1 MNIGEIAERFIRA
14 AEIER
19 ASHEHVGPAPL
30 RAQQLPYVHDQAD
43 KNGWGKAREQRV
55 IKKGKL
61 IQGDWLDEHEDPLA
75 AERKAFWERIGFMP
89 SAHEISEL
97 EALHE
102 WLLSVGNDN
111 ERRAL
116 LAWARSKVGGKSF
129 RRWCFKVEGIHPN
142 TGRARKDRALAQI
155 SAILVRNASQH
166 SGSAQIRLL
175 QDPPQISDICATIA
189 EDVGERE
196 GLNSWLADGA
206 FSPFI
211 NNEPTTAFSWS
222 AKRNEQRR
230 QREQQRR
237 KQAA

>member
-116 LAWARSKVGGKSF
+116 LAWARAKVGGKSF

-142 TGRARKDRALAQI
+142 TGRARKDRALARI

-166 SGSAQIRLL
+166 SGSAEIRLL
-175 QDPPQISDICATIA
+175 QPTHEISDICATIP
-189 EDVGERE
+189 EDAGERDC
-196 GLNSWLADGA
+196 LNSWIADGA
-206 FSPFI
+206 FAKILSS
-211 NNEPTTAFSWS
+211 EHDDFSWAS
-222 AKRNEQRR
+222 KRNQARR

>member
-19 ASHEHVGPAPL
+19 ASHEHVGPAAL
-30 RAQQLPYVHDQAD
+30 RAQQLPYVHSFTD
-43 KNGWGKAREQRV
+43 KLGWRKEVGDKLDPKA
-55 IKKGKL
+55 
-61 IQGDWLDEHEDPLA
+61 DPLA
-75 AERKAFWERIGFMP
+75 DERKAFWERIGIMP
-89 SAHEISEL
+89 SAHELSEL

-102 WLLSVGNDN
+102 WLLAVGNEN

-175 QDPPQISDICATIA
+175 QDPPQISDVSDITGDDI
-189 EDVGERE
+189 GERDC
-196 GLNSWLADGA
+196 LNSWIADGA
-206 FSPFI
+206 FAKILSS
-211 NNEPTTAFSWS
+211 EHDDFSWA
-222 AKRNEQRR
+222 AKRNEIRR

>member
-1 MNIGEIAERFIRA
+1 MNVGEIAERFIRA

-30 RAQQLPYVHDQAD
+30 RAQQLAYVHSYSD
-43 KNGWGKAREQRV
+43 KLGWRKEIGDKLDPKA
-55 IKKGKL
+55 
-61 IQGDWLDEHEDPLA
+61 DPLA
-75 AERKAFWERIGFMP
+75 DERKAFWERIGIMP
-89 SAHEISEL
+89 SAHELSEL

-102 WLLSVGNDN
+102 WLLSVGNEM

-166 SGSAQIRLL
+166 SGSAEVRLL
-175 QDPPQISDICATIA
+175 QPTHEISDVSATIP
-189 EDVGERE
+189 EDAGERDC
-196 GLNSWLADGA
+196 LNSWIADGA
-206 FSPFI
+206 FAKILSS
-211 NNEPTTAFSWS
+211 EHDDFSW
-222 AKRNEQRR
+222 AQKRNELRR
-230 QREQQRR
+230 QREQRR

>member
-30 RAQQLPYVHDQAD
+30 RAQQLAYVHTYSD
-43 KNGWGKAREQRV
+43 KLGWRKEIGD
-55 IKKGKL
+55 KL
-61 IQGDWLDEHEDPLA
+61 DPRADPLA
-75 AERKAFWERIGFMP
+75 DERKAFWERIGIMP
-89 SAHEISEL
+89 TAHELSEL

-102 WLLSVGNDN
+102 WLMSVGNDN

-129 RRWCFKVEGIHPN
+129 RRWCFKTEGIHPN

-175 QDPPQISDICATIA
+175 QDPPQISDVSDITGDDI
-189 EDVGERE
+189 GERDC
-196 GLNSWLADGA
+196 LNSWIADGA
-206 FSPFI
+206 FAKILSSDQDD
-211 NNEPTTAFSWS
+211 FSWA
-222 AKRNEQRR
+222 AKRNQARR

>member
-19 ASHEHVGPAPL
+19 ASHEHVGPAAL
-30 RAQQLPYVHDQAD
+30 RAQQLPYVHSFTD
-43 KNGWGKAREQRV
+43 KLGWRKEVGDKLDPKA
-55 IKKGKL
+55 
-61 IQGDWLDEHEDPLA
+61 DPLA
-75 AERKAFWERIGFMP
+75 DERKAFWERIGIMP
-89 SAHEISEL
+89 TAHELSEL

-102 WLLSVGNDN
+102 WLLSVGNDK

-166 SGSAQIRLL
+166 SGSAEIRLL
-175 QDPPQISDICATIA
+175 QPTHEISDVSDITGDDI
-189 EDVGERE
+189 GERDC
-196 GLNSWLADGA
+196 LNSWIADGA
-206 FSPFI
+206 FAKILSS
-211 NNEPTTAFSWS
+211 EHDDFSWA
-222 AKRNEQRR
+222 AKRNEIRR

>member
-30 RAQQLPYVHDQAD
+30 RAQQLAYVHTYSD
-43 KNGWGKAREQRV
+43 KLGWRKEVGDKLDPKA
-55 IKKGKL
+55 
-61 IQGDWLDEHEDPLA
+61 DPLA
-75 AERKAFWERIGFMP
+75 DERKAFWERIGIMP
-89 SAHEISEL
+89 TAQELSEL

-102 WLLSVGNDN
+102 WLMSVGNDS

-142 TGRARKDRALAQI
+142 TGRTRKDRALAQI

-175 QDPPQISDICATIA
+175 QDPPQISDVSDITGDDI
-189 EDVGERE
+189 GERDC
-196 GLNSWLADGA
+196 LNSWIADGA
-206 FSPFI
+206 FAKILSS
-211 NNEPTTAFSWS
+211 EHDDFSWA
-222 AKRNEQRR
+222 AKRNEIRR

>member
-1 MNIGEIAERFIRA
+1 
-14 AEIER
+14 
-19 ASHEHVGPAPL
+19 
-30 RAQQLPYVHDQAD
+30 
-43 KNGWGKAREQRV
+43 
-55 IKKGKL
+55 
-61 IQGDWLDEHEDPLA
+61 LA

-102 WLLSVGNDN
+102 WLMSVGNDN

-175 QDPPQISDICATIA
+175 HNPPQISDVADITGDDI
-189 EDVGERE
+189 GERDCI
-196 GLNSWLADGA
+196 NSWIADGA
-206 FSPFI
+206 FAKILSSE
-211 NNEPTTAFSWS
+211 NDDFSWAPS
-222 AKRNEQRR
+222 ATRPAASESSSAGSRR
-230 QREQQRR
+230 RDGRCRETSICEGASMGRLHAHSGRATQSRSLT
-237 KQAA
+237 